1 MIFRTGSWGKQY
13 ITKRILDIIY
23 LKEIKKLT
31 KSTIMVKESNMKNK
45 ENNKDGLVII
55 NTGGGKG
62 KTTAALGLALRA
74 AGHGQK
80 VLILQFIKGAWKT
93 GEAKIKP
100 EIEMEQ
106 LGKGFIKF
114 TDGKL
119 QITEKDRE
127 NAEES
132 LRYAKE
138 KINSGK
144 YDMVILDEINNIL
157 AYGLIDE
164 GEVIDLINKRP
175 KGLSLVLTG
184 RGAPDELIEVAD
196 TVSEIRKIKHAYSKG
211 IKAKK
216 GIEY

>member
-1 MIFRTGSWGKQY
+1 M
-13 ITKRILDIIY
+13 
-23 LKEIKKLT
+23 E
-31 KSTIMVKESNMKNK
+31 NK

-62 KTTAALGLALRA
+62 KTTAALGLALRS
-74 AGHGQK
+74 AGHGHK

-93 GEAKIKP
+93 GEAKIMERLKP

-114 TDGKL
+114 KDGKL

-144 YDMVILDEINNIL
+144 YDMIILDEINNVL
-157 AYGLIDE
+157 AYELIDIR
-164 GEVIDLINKRP
+164 EVIDIIRERP
-175 KGLSLVLTG
+175 KRLSLVLTG
-184 RGAPDELIEVAD
+184 RGVPDELIEIAD
-196 TVSEIRKIKHAYSKG
+196 TVSEIREIKHAYSKG

>member
-1 MIFRTGSWGKQY
+1 
-13 ITKRILDIIY
+13 
-23 LKEIKKLT
+23 
-31 KSTIMVKESNMKNK
+31 MVKERNMKNK
-45 ENNKDGLVII
+45 EDNKDGLVII

-93 GEAKIKP
+93 GEAKIMERLKP

-114 TDGKL
+114 ADGKL
-119 QITEKDRE
+119 QITKKDIE

-132 LRYAKE
+132 LQYAKE
-138 KINSGK
+138 RINSGK
-144 YDMVILDEINNIL
+144 YDMVILDEINNIIS
-157 AYGLIDE
+157 YGLV
-164 GEVIDLINKRP
+164 GVSEVTEIINRKP
-175 KGLSLVLTG
+175 SGLDLVLTG
-184 RGAPDELIEVAD
+184 RGAPEELIKIAD
-196 TVSEIRKIKHAYSKG
+196 TVSEIKEIKHAYSKG

>member
-1 MIFRTGSWGKQY
+1 MK
-13 ITKRILDIIY
+13 D
-23 LKEIKKLT
+23 KEMEYKKD
-31 KSTIMVKESNMKNK
+31 NK
-45 ENNKDGLVII
+45 EGLVII

-80 VLILQFIKGAWKT
+80 VLILQFIKGSWKT
-93 GEAKIKP
+93 GEAKIMERLRP

-114 TDGKL
+114 ADGKL
-119 QITEKDRE
+119 QIMEKDRE

-138 KINSGK
+138 KINSGN
-144 YDMVILDEINNIL
+144 YDMIILDEINNII
-157 AYGLIDE
+157 AYGLVDV
-164 GEVIDLINKRP
+164 GEVINIIRERP
-175 KGLSLVLTG
+175 KRLSLVLTG
-184 RGAPDELIEVAD
+184 RGAPGQLVDIAD
-196 TVSEIRKIKHAYSKG
+196 TVSEIREIKHAYSKG

>member
-1 MIFRTGSWGKQY
+1 M
-13 ITKRILDIIY
+13 
-23 LKEIKKLT
+23 E
-31 KSTIMVKESNMKNK
+31 EK
-45 ENNKDGLVII
+45 ENKKEGLVII

-74 AGHGQK
+74 AGHGQRI
-80 VLILQFIKGAWKT
+80 LILQFIKDAWKT
-93 GEAKIKP
+93 GESKIMERLKP

-114 TDGKL
+114 KDGKL

-132 LRYAKE
+132 LRYAIE

-144 YDMVILDEINNIL
+144 YDLVVLDEINNII
-157 AYGLIDE
+157 AYGLVDIRK
-164 GEVIDLINKRP
+164 VIGLIKERP
-175 KGLSLVLTG
+175 IGLSLVLTG
-184 RGAPDELIEVAD
+184 RGAPDELIDIAD
-196 TVSEIRKIKHAYSKG
+196 TVSEIKEIKHAYSKG

>member
-1 MIFRTGSWGKQY
+1 MENI
-13 ITKRILDIIY
+13 
-23 LKEIKKLT
+23 
-31 KSTIMVKESNMKNK
+31 
-45 ENNKDGLVII
+45 ENNRDGQVII

-93 GEAKIKP
+93 GEAKIMKRLEP

-114 TDGKL
+114 ADGKL
-119 QITEKDRE
+119 QITEKDKE

-132 LRYAKE
+132 LQHAKE
-138 KINSGK
+138 KINSDK
-144 YDMVILDEINNIL
+144 YDLMILDEINNII
-157 AYGLIDE
+157 AYGLVDVR
-164 GEVIDLINKRP
+164 EVIDIIRERP
-175 KGLSLVLTG
+175 KRLSLVLTG
-184 RGAPDELIEVAD
+184 RGAPDELIEIAD
-196 TVSEIRKIKHAYSKG
+196 TVSEIREVKHAYSKG

>member
-1 MIFRTGSWGKQY
+1 M
-13 ITKRILDIIY
+13 
-23 LKEIKKLT
+23 E
-31 KSTIMVKESNMKNK
+31 EK
-45 ENNKDGLVII
+45 ENKKEGLVII
-55 NTGGGKG
+55 NTGEGKG

-74 AGHGQK
+74 AGHGQRI
-80 VLILQFIKGAWKT
+80 LILQFIKDAWKT
-93 GEAKIKP
+93 GESKIMERLKP

-114 TDGKL
+114 KDGKL

-132 LRYAKE
+132 LRYAIE

-144 YDMVILDEINNIL
+144 YDLVVLDEINNII
-157 AYGLIDE
+157 AYGLVDIRK
-164 GEVIDLINKRP
+164 VIGLIKERP
-175 KGLSLVLTG
+175 IGLSLVLTG
-184 RGAPDELIEVAD
+184 RGAPDELIDIAD
-196 TVSEIRKIKHAYSKG
+196 TVSEIKEIKHAYSKG

>member
-1 MIFRTGSWGKQY
+1 MEGREK
-13 ITKRILDIIY
+13 K
-23 LKEIKKLT
+23 KE
-31 KSTIMVKESNMKNK
+31 
-45 ENNKDGLVII
+45 GLVII

-93 GEAKIKP
+93 GEAKIMKRLRP

-114 TDGKL
+114 ADGKL

-138 KINSGK
+138 KINSDK
-144 YDMVILDEINNIL
+144 YDLMILDEINNII
-157 AYGLIDE
+157 AYGLVDVR
-164 GEVIDLINKRP
+164 EVIDIVRERP
-175 KGLSLVLTG
+175 KRLSLVLTG
-184 RGAPDELIEVAD
+184 RGAPAGLMEIAD
-196 TVSEIRKIKHAYSKG
+196 TVSEIKEIKHAYSKG

>member
-1 MIFRTGSWGKQY
+1 MENI
-13 ITKRILDIIY
+13 
-23 LKEIKKLT
+23 E
-31 KSTIMVKESNMKNK
+31 KNR
-45 ENNKDGLVII
+45 DGQVII

-93 GEAKIKP
+93 GEAKIMKRLEP

-114 TDGKL
+114 KAGKL
-119 QITEKDRE
+119 LVTEKDRD
-127 NAEES
+127 NAKES
-132 LRYAKE
+132 LRYAIE

-144 YDMVILDEINNIL
+144 YDMVILDEINNII
-157 AYGLIDE
+157 AYGLV
-164 GEVIDLINKRP
+164 GVREVIDLIKERP

-184 RGAPDELIEVAD
+184 RGAPGELVEIAD
-196 TVSEIRKIKHAYSKG
+196 TVSEIREIKHAYSKG